1 MHIVSLY
8 MFDYSIDKNAIKALK
23 TNRIREGKCLIN
35 GMLIPKWKYCAP
47 IINSP
52 IRADGIRTND
62 ECQIS
67 TTSNVAKEIFVAPIN
82 FGLNQL
88 IQIGWIL

>member
-1 MHIVSLY
+1 MECLFRNENIEHRSL
-8 MFDYSIDKNAIKALK
+8 
-23 TNRIREGKCLIN
+23 TG
-35 GMLIPKWKYCAP
+35 
-47 IINSP
+47 P

-88 IQIGWIL
+88 IQIG